1 MTLWFSFALMTAAVI
16 FSVLWPLRRAQREL
30 GAGSDVAVYRD
41 QLAEIKRDRL
51 SGLIGE
57 AEAKAAQ
64 VEVSRRLLAAADAA
78 DAQSQNKPATQSLH
92 RRRLVALIALLALPL
107 GTVAL
112 YLLVGSPNE
121 PAQPL
126 AARLNTPMEKRSLPA
141 LVAQVE
147 DHLAHKPEDGRG
159 WQVLAPIYMRMGRF
173 DDASKAW
180 RNTLR
185 LMGES
190 ADGEADLGEA
200 LVGVANGVVTAEAA
214 GAFDHALAL
223 DAHNVKAGFFRGL
236 SAAQDGKRE
245 QAAAIWRDLLHN
257 APTGAP
263 WIDLVQKSLA
273 QLEPNTGADNPSM
286 AADNA
291 IAGRSAGPSMAADN
305 VMAAPS
311 AGPSVAADNA
321 SVGPTAD
328 QIAVAQDLN
337 PQDRADMIRT
347 MVERLAQR
355 LTQDGSDVE
364 GWLRLIRSYV
374 VLGERDKALGAAARA
389 RQALAGADDKVRRI
403 DALVK
408 GLGLEG

>member
-1 MTLWFSFALMTAAVI
+1 MTLWFWFALMTAAVM

-30 GAGSDVAVYRD
+30 GAGSNLAVYRD

-57 AEAKAAQ
+57 AEAKAAHI
-64 VEVSRRLLAAADAA
+64 EVSRRLLAAADAA
-78 DAQSQNKPATQSLH
+78 EVQSQNSPATDSLH
-92 RRRLVALIALLALPL
+92 RRRMAALITLLGLPI
-107 GTVAL
+107 GTFAL

-121 PAQPL
+121 AAQPL

-141 LVAQVE
+141 LVAKVE
-147 DHLAHKPEDGRG
+147 DHLAQNPQDGRG

-173 DDASKAW
+173 DDAIKAW

-185 LMGES
+185 LMGET
-190 ADGEADLGEA
+190 AEAQADLGEA
-200 LVGVANGVVTAEAA
+200 LVGAANGVVTAEAA
-214 GAFDHALAL
+214 SAFDRALAL
-223 DAHNVKAGFFRGL
+223 DAHNVKALFFTGL
-236 SAAQDGKRE
+236 SAEQDGKRDR
-245 QAAAIWRDLLHN
+245 AAAIWRDLLHN
-257 APTGAP
+257 APAGAP
-263 WIDLVQKSLA
+263 WIGLVQKSLA
-273 QLEPNTGADNPSM
+273 QLEPNAAPDNPSL

-291 IAGRSAGPSMAADN
+291 
-305 VMAAPS
+305 MAAPS
-311 AGPSVAADNA
+311 AGPRVAADNA
-321 SVGPTAD
+321 SPTAD
-328 QIAVAQDLN
+328 QIAVAQDMS

-355 LTQDGSDVE
+355 LTQDGSDVD
-364 GWLRLIRSYV
+364 GWLRLIRAYV
-374 VLGERDKALGAAARA
+374 VLGERDKAQDAAARA

>member
-1 MTLWFSFALMTAAVI
+1 MTLWFSFALMTAAVM

-30 GAGSDVAVYRD
+30 GAGSDLAVYRD

-57 AEAKAAQ
+57 AEAKAAH

-78 DAQSQNKPATQSLH
+78 EAQSENSPATDSLH
-92 RRRLVALIALLALPL
+92 RRRMAALITLLALPV
-107 GTVAL
+107 GTFAL

-141 LVAQVE
+141 LVAKVE
-147 DHLAHKPEDGRG
+147 DHLAQNPQDGRG

-173 DDASKAW
+173 DDAIKAW

-185 LMGES
+185 LMGET
-190 ADGEADLGEA
+190 ADGQADLGEA
-200 LVGVANGVVTAEAA
+200 LVGAANGVVTAEAA
-214 GAFDHALAL
+214 SAFDRALAL
-223 DAHNVKAGFFRGL
+223 DAHNVKGLFFTGL
-236 SAAQDGKRE
+236 SAEQDGKRE
-245 QAAAIWRDLLHN
+245 RAAAIWRDLLHN
-257 APTGAP
+257 APAGAP
-263 WIDLVQKSLA
+263 WIGLVQKSLA
-273 QLEPNTGADNPSM
+273 QLEPNAAPDNPSI

-291 IAGRSAGPSMAADN
+291 MAGPST
-305 VMAAPS
+305 
-311 AGPSVAADNA
+311 GPSVAADNA

-328 QIAVAQDLN
+328 QIAVAQDLT

-355 LTQDGSDVE
+355 LTQDGSDVD

-374 VLGERDKALGAAARA
+374 VLGERDKALSAAARA